1 MRRRSAVPLL
11 LMVVLL
17 GAVAVF
23 PAQAPETSNPAS
35 DPQPQAKPAQ
45 QQVLAPEQ
53 LDNLVAPIALYPDP
67 LLSQILVASTYPLEV
82 VEAHQW
88 LQRNQ
93 NLRGQELVD
102 AAKQQHWDPSIQAL
116 VAVPDAL
123 EKLNQDIR
131 WTADLGN
138 AFLAQQAQ
146 LMDAVQKMRAR
157 AKEKGRLTSTPEH
170 TITTQ
175 DEGGKQVI
183 VIQPSNP
190 QVIYVPT
197 YDPYWVWG
205 PPVYGYYPPLYY
217 PSFGFGFGSG
227 FDLGFYFGGG
237 WGWGGLGWGG
247 WGWCPSWFGHNVY
260 INNAFLYHHGYY
272 HGHGYGGGYYRRP
285 VWTHDPTHRQ
295 SVPYANAQLAARF
308 GGSWTTPR
316 NTFQPG
322 AGQPGVASY
331 YGNRVQARSAASAL
345 NRVSQGL
352 SPQAQ
357 RVQNPPREWSSGTA
371 YSNWS
376 GSRAQQPSR
385 LQQGYQAPQQYR
397 SAPERYQGSQR
408 VVPFGNQSR
417 QAFDAPQRYA
427 APPQVYQAPQGGQ
440 RFYGQPQMRY
450 QAPQQYRSIP
460 QMTAP
465 RSSGGA
471 SFSRGGFSS
480 FNGGGGASFSRGGF
494 GSFSG
499 GGRSSVSRGGN
510 FSGGGGGHRR

>member
-1 MRRRSAVPLL
+1 MRRRSAVLFLL
-11 LMVVLL
+11 VYLL
-17 GAVAVF
+17 PGAVALF
-23 PAQAPETSNPAS
+23 PAQAPDASNPSPDAS
-35 DPQPQAKPAQ
+35 PQAKPAP
-45 QQVLAPEQ
+45 QQVLSPEQ

-82 VEAHQW
+82 VEAQQW
-88 LQRNQ
+88 LQRNP
-93 NLRGQELVD
+93 NLHGQELVD
-102 AAKQQHWDPSIQAL
+102 AAKQQRWDPSIQAL

-123 EKLNQDIR
+123 EKLNQDVR

-146 LMDAVQKMRAR
+146 LMDAVQRMRAR

-175 DEGGKQVI
+175 DEGGKQAI

-205 PPVYGYYPPLYY
+205 PPVYGYYPSLYY

-237 WGWGGLGWGG
+237 WGWGG
-247 WGWCPSWFGHNVY
+247 WGWCPSWYGHNVY

-295 SVPYANAQLAARF
+295 SVPYANPQLAARF
-308 GGSWTTPR
+308 GGSWGTPR

-322 AGQPGVASY
+322 AGRPGAVSY
-331 YGNRVQARSAASAL
+331 YGNRVQERPAVRAFD
-345 NRVSQGL
+345 RGSQGA
-352 SPQAQ
+352 SRQAQ
-357 RVQNPPREWSSGTA
+357 RVENPGTA

-376 GSRAQQPSR
+376 GSRSQQQSR

-408 VVPFGNQSR
+408 VVPFGNQPR
-417 QAFDAPQRYA
+417 QSFDAPARYSTT
-427 APPQVYQAPQGGQ
+427 PQVYQGPQGGQ
-440 RFYGQPQMRY
+440 RFYGQPQMRS
-450 QAPQQYRSIP
+450 QASQQYRSVP

-465 RSSGGA
+465 RSSGV
-471 SFSRGGFSS
+471 
-480 FNGGGGASFSRGGF
+480 ASFSRGGF
-494 GSFSG
+494 GSFNGGGGGNFSRGGFGNFSG
-499 GGRSSVSRGGN
+499 GGRSSVSRGGGN
-510 FSGGGGGHRR
+510 FNGGGGGHRR